1 MERVT
6 GMRMLKGHAGEQI
19 ALLAKEEKIDVMGTG
34 IAGMLN
40 FGVYNV

>member
-1 MERVT
+1 
-6 GMRMLKGHAGEQI
+6 MRMLKGHAGEQI
-19 ALLAKEEKIDVMGTG
+19 ALLAKEEKIDVIVMGTVCRTG